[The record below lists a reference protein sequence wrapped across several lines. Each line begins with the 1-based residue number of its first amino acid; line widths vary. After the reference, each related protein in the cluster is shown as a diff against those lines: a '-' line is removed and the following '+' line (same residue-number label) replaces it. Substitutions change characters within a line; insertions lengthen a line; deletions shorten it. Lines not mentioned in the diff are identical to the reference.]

1 MEIRRVQMTGGSSY
15 IITLPKEWIKNLN
28 IQKND
33 PIGLF
38 KQPDGALLVTPKINR
53 ESALL
58 TKSFNID
65 EQTENNYLFRKLIG
79 AYISGYNIIDIKSKQ
94 RIKLATRMTIRK
106 FTQTA
111 IGQEVVEET
120 DKTIT
125 LKDLLNPA
133 EMPFNRTLKRMHIMT
148 KAMLEDAIYALKNM
162 DKKLAQDI
170 LSRDDEIDRLHW
182 LVARQHNIILRNVNF
197 AEKLGTTLYNAESS
211 YLISRIIERIGDH
224 VIRISNNIIEI
235 SEKKIDKEIISKL
248 ITASELSLD
257 LFNKSMSSF
266 FRREINSANKN
277 IEAVNTLEKFCREIN
292 TSSLQRNA
300 SLAVG
305 IGNIVDSIRRI
316 GEYAEDI
323 SENVI
328 NHLIGEEKQ

>member
-1 MEIRRVQMTGGSSY
+1 MTGGSSY
-15 IITLPKEWIKNLN
+15 IVTLPKEWIKNLN

-38 KQPDGALLVTPKINR
+38 KQSNGALLITPKITR
-53 ESALL
+53 ESALR
-58 TKSFNID
+58 TRTFKVE

-79 AYISGYNIIDIKSKQ
+79 AYISGYNIVEIKSNQ
-94 RIKLATRMTIRK
+94 RIKPATRIIIRK

-120 DKTIT
+120 DKSIT

-133 EMPFNRTLKRMHIMT
+133 EMPFNRTIKRMHIIT
-148 KAMLEDAIYALKNM
+148 KSMHEDAIQSLKNM

-170 LSRDDEIDRLHW
+170 ITRDDEVDRLHW

-197 AEKLGTTLYNAESS
+197 AEKMGTTIDKAEVSF
-211 YLISRIIERIGDH
+211 LISRIIERIGDH
-224 VIRISNNIIEI
+224 VIRISKNIIDI
-235 SEKKIDKEIISKL
+235 SEENIDKNIIDKL
-248 ITASELSLD
+248 VKASELSLD

-266 FRREINSANKN
+266 FRREIDSANKN
-277 IEAVNTLEKFCREIN
+277 IEAVGNLEKLCRDVN
-292 TSSLQRNA
+292 TSSLQSNA
-300 SLAVG
+300 PIAVG
-305 IGNIVDSIRRI
+305 IGNIVDSNRRI

-328 NHLIGEEKQ
+328 NHLVGVENQ